1 MNAWIKREGRL
12 QFSGVPL
19 PVPHSGELLV
29 RVQAVSLNRGELRS
43 VARGAEGTVPGWDVA
58 GTVVAPAADGQ
69 GPPAGARVACL
80 LKSGGWAEFA
90 AVPAAHAA
98 VVPESV
104 ELEVAATLP
113 IAALTVVRAFAV
125 AGSLLGKR
133 LLVTGASGGVGQFA
147 IQLGALAG
155 ANVTAITSRQSQR
168 TSLLGL
174 GAREVVPAIEDAPGP
189 YDLILESVGG
199 SSFATAIDRVA
210 CEGLIVTIGNSSE
223 QETAF
228 NVRTLYAKGAV
239 RIYGLLIFEEMD
251 SRRVGAA
258 DLERLLALVAE
269 GKLRAPVELRRN
281 WRELPQLLEELESRQ
296 YSGKAVLEV
305 QSPGV
310 AKS

>member
-12 QFSGVPL
+12 QFSDVPL
-19 PVPHSGELLV
+19 PVPHSDELLV
-29 RVQAVSLNRGELRS
+29 RVQAVSLNRGELRT
-43 VARGAEGTVPGWDVA
+43 VARAAEGTVPGWDVA
-58 GTVVAPAADGQ
+58 GTVVAPAGNGQ

-80 LKSGGWAEFA
+80 LKKGGWAEFA
-90 AVPAAHAA
+90 AVPAANAA

-104 ELEVAATLP
+104 ELAVAATLP
-113 IAALTVVRAFAV
+113 VAALTVVRAFTV

-147 IQLGALAG
+147 IQLGVLAG
-155 ANVTAITSRQSQR
+155 ATVTAITSRESQR
-168 TSLLGL
+168 EGLLGL
-174 GAREVVPAIEDAPGP
+174 GAREVVATIDDAAGP

-210 CEGLIVTIGNSSE
+210 RDGLIVTIGNSSE
-223 QETAF
+223 QETTF

-258 DLERLLALVAE
+258 DLERLLALVAD

-281 WRELPQLLEELESRQ
+281 WRELPLVLEELESRH

-305 QSPGV
+305 
-310 AKS
+310 